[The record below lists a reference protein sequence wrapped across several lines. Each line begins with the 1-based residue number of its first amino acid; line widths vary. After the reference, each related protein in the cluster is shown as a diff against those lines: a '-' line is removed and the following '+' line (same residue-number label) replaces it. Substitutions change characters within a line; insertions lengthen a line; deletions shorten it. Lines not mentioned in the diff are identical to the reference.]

1 MTTENPYNI
10 FMDIRMY
17 RCFFMNTSIV
27 CVSSHVF
34 PMLSYDFPQ
43 KKHPMLSLWIF
54 GSSKIPGAGRP
65 SNESAGHWTRDGLLL
80 QAGERKVEAELF
92 PRAQAVRVGG
102 ADLGHEGLRNL
113 DEGDDA
119 VLFFVLMSIL
129 SPVLFF
135 PFAGGCYVDVFS
147 GGITS

>member
-1 MTTENPYNI
+1 MP
-10 FMDIRMY
+10 
-17 RCFFMNTSIV
+17 CFP
-27 CVSSHVF
+27 CEF
-34 PMLSYDFPQ
+34 PVV
-43 KKHPMLSLWIF
+43 K
-54 GSSKIPGAGRP
+54 KIPGAGRP

-102 ADLGHEGLRNL
+102 ADLGHEEGQDFRTL

-129 SPVLFF
+129 SPVVFF
-135 PFAGGCYVDVFS
+135 PFAQGLG
-147 GGITS
+147 